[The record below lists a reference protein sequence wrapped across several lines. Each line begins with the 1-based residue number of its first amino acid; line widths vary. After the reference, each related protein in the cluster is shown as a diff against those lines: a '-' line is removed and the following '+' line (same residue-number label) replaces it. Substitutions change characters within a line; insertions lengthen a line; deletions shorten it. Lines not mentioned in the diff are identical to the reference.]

1 MWGLGARELGYR
13 DIVSDDCCKKMTF
26 HSLKTLSNGEKFR
39 DVLPENWHVSWYKL
53 IYIYIF
59 FSYALCPTPMDFHEL
74 LRPWLNFLQGAC
86 QAMLKDCQD
95 SVLDI
100 PISSRLCLQCMI
112 KYDQSKNDS
121 HRFQKH

>member
-53 IYIYIF
+53 IYIF
-59 FSYALCPTPMDFHEL
+59 FFLICIMPHPHGLPRIAKTMVEL
-74 LRPWLNFLQGAC
+74 P
-86 QAMLKDCQD
+86 
-95 SVLDI
+95 
-100 PISSRLCLQCMI
+100 SRGLPGHVERL
-112 KYDQSKNDS
+112 S
-121 HRFQKH
+121 RFSA